1 MHEDVYKFGGI
12 KGVKGEWFDLEEQ
25 REKDTWMTAQQ
36 MLRDLESR
44 MNKVEY
50 GRKEGRD
57 EGWFDAGGG
66 INAWL
71 SAHLHICTSAHA
83 NVSTGGDDAWVA
95 AQADAFLLLLLHT
108 AHLESRMRKEG
119 RKDWRIV

>member
-1 MHEDVYKFGGI
+1 MDDCTTDASKPGVQDEQGGI
-12 KGVKGEWFDLEEQ
+12 
-25 REKDTWMTAQQ
+25 
-36 MLRDLESR
+36 
-44 MNKVEY
+44 
-50 GRKEGRD
+50 RKEGRKVGRED
-57 EGWFDAGGG
+57 GLMQVG

-71 SAHLHICTSAHA
+71 SAHLHICTSA

>member
-1 MHEDVYKFGGI
+1 MVRLGG
-12 KGVKGEWFDLEEQ
+12 

-50 GRKEGRD
+50 GRKEGRED
-57 EGWFDAGGG
+57 GLMQVG

-71 SAHLHICTSAHA
+71 SAHLHICTSAHG

-95 AQADAFLLLLLHT
+95 AQADASAYMQCT
-108 AHLESRMRKEG
+108 WNLE
-119 RKDWRIV
+119 

>member
-12 KGVKGEWFDLEEQ
+12 KGKGEWLDLEEQ

-50 GRKEGRD
+50 GRKEGRED
-57 EGWFDAGGG
+57 GLMQVG

-71 SAHLHICTSAHA
+71 SAHICTSAHLHMPTSA
-83 NVSTGGDDAWVA
+83 QVATMLGWLHKQMPSSCSWYMQCTWNLEYGG
-95 AQADAFLLLLLHT
+95 
-108 AHLESRMRKEG
+108 KER
-119 RKDWRIV
+119 RKDGRMV